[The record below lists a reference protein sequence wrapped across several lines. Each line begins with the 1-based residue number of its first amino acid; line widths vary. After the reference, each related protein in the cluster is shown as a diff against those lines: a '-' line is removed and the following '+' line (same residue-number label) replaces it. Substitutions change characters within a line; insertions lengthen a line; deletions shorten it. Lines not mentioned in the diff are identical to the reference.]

1 MKVLV
6 AVKQVA
12 SLNEDFELSDPQAVR
27 ADALEL
33 RLNEWDAFALE
44 AAVQLV
50 EASSAGEVIAVTVA
64 GEQAEEALLRCL
76 AAGADRAARVWDPA
90 LESADPLAVAAVLAA
105 FAARE
110 RPDLVLC
117 GAQSS
122 DAANAATGV
131 ALAGLLDLARV
142 AVVTAIARDGQRLTV
157 QRELEGGRSE
167 VLRLSLPALL
177 TVQTGINAPRQPTLR
192 QRKQAREKPL
202 AALTLADVDLT
213 YEDVLRARGAH
224 TARLVPPPSDG
235 GAELLEGEPAE
246 VASRIADIIRT
257 ALRT

>member
-12 SLNEDFELSDPQAVR
+12 SLNDDFELSNPHAVP
-27 ADALEL
+27 ADALDL

-44 AAVQLV
+44 AAVQLAD
-50 EASSAGEVIAVTVA
+50 ASSAGEVVVVTVA
-64 GEQAEEALLRCL
+64 DERAEEALLRCL
-76 AAGADRAARVWDPA
+76 AAGADRAARVWDPV

-110 RPDLVLC
+110 GPDLILC

-122 DAANAATGV
+122 DAPNPATGV
-131 ALAGLLDLARV
+131 ALAGLLDLAHV
-142 AVVTAIARDGQRLTV
+142 AVVTAIARDGRRLTV

-177 TVQTGINAPRQPTLR
+177 TVQTGINTPRQPTLR

-202 AALTLADVDLT
+202 ATVTLADVEMT
-213 YEDVLRARGAH
+213 SEDVLRARGAH
-224 TARLVPPPSDG
+224 TARLVAPPRDG

>member
-12 SLNEDFELSDPQAVR
+12 SLDEDFELSDSQAVR
-27 ADALEL
+27 ADTLDL
-33 RLNEWDAFALE
+33 QLNEWDAFALE

-50 EASSAGEVIAVTVA
+50 EASSAGELVAVTVA
-64 GEQAEEALLRCL
+64 GERAEEALLRCL

-90 LESADPLAVAAVLAA
+90 LESGDPLAVAAVLAA

-110 RPDLVLC
+110 APDLILC

-131 ALAGLLDLARV
+131 ALAGLLDLAHV

-192 QRKQAREKPL
+192 QRKQAREKPF
-202 AALTLADVDLT
+202 AALTLADVGLT
-213 YEDVLRARGAH
+213 SEEVLRARGAH
-224 TARLVPPPSDG
+224 TARLVPPPRDG

-246 VASRIADIIRT
+246 VASRIADIIQT

>member
-12 SLNEDFELSDPQAVR
+12 SLNEDFELSDSQTVR
-27 ADALEL
+27 ADALDL
-33 RLNEWDAFALE
+33 QLNEWDAFALE

-50 EASSAGEVIAVTVA
+50 ETSSAGEVLAVTVA
-64 GEQAEEALLRCL
+64 GRQAEEALLRCL
-76 AAGADRAARVWDPA
+76 AAGADRAVRVWDPA

-110 RPDLVLC
+110 APDLILC

-131 ALAGLLDLARV
+131 ALAGLLDLAHV
-142 AVVTAIARDGQRLTV
+142 AVVTAIPRDGQRLTV
-157 QRELEGGRSE
+157 QREPEGGRSA

-192 QRKQAREKPL
+192 QRKQARESPL
-202 AALTLADVDLT
+202 GPRTPADPDLSPRHVRQAAA
-213 YEDVLRARGAH
+213 
-224 TARLVPPPSDG
+224 PP
-235 GAELLEGEPAE
+235 
-246 VASRIADIIRT
+246 
-257 ALRT
+257 